1 MDSITLS
8 CLTNF
13 STNPFL
19 FSSSFKSIKPCNPC
33 FLPCRCNSKAIS
45 AISYNLYTSNTKN
58 YGPGKSSSSIPGN
71 YYLLKEFCPSTK
83 RKRGVIVRANFRFDS
98 GSGGGGGGGNNEV
111 GRVVF
116 NLALAGCLTYLT
128 VTGKLGWVVDAIVS
142 LWLLAALVPLAG
154 AVAFLWFAGR
164 EMVQGTCPNCGN
176 GFQVFESAIKDGPQL
191 CPYCSQPFKLENK
204 EFVRESPSFSKQR
217 FGGFKQT
224 FDGFS
229 YEPKKQEP
237 SVMVVDVE
245 AEVKDKD

>member
-19 FSSSFKSIKPCNPC
+19 FSSSFKSIKPCNPR

-83 RKRGVIVRANFRFDS
+83 RKQGVIVRANFRFDS

>member
-1 MDSITLS
+1 
-8 CLTNF
+8 
-13 STNPFL
+13 
-19 FSSSFKSIKPCNPC
+19 
-33 FLPCRCNSKAIS
+33 
-45 AISYNLYTSNTKN
+45 
-58 YGPGKSSSSIPGN
+58 
-71 YYLLKEFCPSTK
+71 LLKEFCPSTK

-98 GSGGGGGGGNNEV
+98 GSGGGGGGGGNNEV

-176 GFQVFESAIKDGPQL
+176 EFQVFESAIKDGPQL